1 LLYSRKVHVNM
12 PQAENIE
19 KLKTNSPAEKTNS
32 SAQEPNSSAE
42 KKNSS
47 VLKSK
52 PSAIYVSIVMPAY
65 NSAVTISES
74 ICSVLA
80 QTYPYWE
87 LIVIDDASKDDTIK
101 KVTAFQDDRIRILK
115 QPTNQGVAAARN
127 LGVQEARYDWIAFLD
142 SDDLWT
148 KDKLEKQIQQMITL
162 ERNLSLQ
169 QPSDILSNAYSNDSS
184 FHKTPCGGNMQRPS
198 LYYTGSAFID
208 AAGHPLSYILH
219 VPSQMTAKE
228 ILKQNLVS
236 CSSVL
241 VRRDIMLRHPMPID
255 RRKPLHEDFATWIGI
270 LRAEGLAAGLDE
282 PLLIYRLQKKSKSS
296 NKGKAAMMHWNA
308 MRVNQIPLLTALIS
322 MIFYMERGVRKYAK
336 IRRK

>member
-1 LLYSRKVHVNM
+1 M